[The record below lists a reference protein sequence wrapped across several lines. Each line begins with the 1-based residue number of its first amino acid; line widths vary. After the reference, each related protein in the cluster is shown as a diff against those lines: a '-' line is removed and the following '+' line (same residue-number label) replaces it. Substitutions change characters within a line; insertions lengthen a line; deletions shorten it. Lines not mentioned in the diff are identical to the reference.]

1 MFVMPHRLWQNGEL
15 TPSPLDIDLE
25 RDKESLAMLLQT
37 NSYIVPA
44 DKRTEHQRLIR
55 RFRQVMAKLG
65 CDMFDV
71 YEQVG
76 PNWGGGETTGRFV
89 QIMRFRDHQHQRAVQ
104 SAERS
109 DATAQALIAEFC
121 ELINLQ
127 YQQQQGLFAVGF
139 YRSVGRA
146 SEESAAGAQQPVV
159 TEEPGA
165 GEHVDQGEQQ
175 YGVDQGGENDQF
187 ASQPE
192 EVVAQQMAEATPQ
205 VEQAAGPQW
214 TEEPEPQA
222 QGAGASGDDGH
233 GSGERAIFQDEG
245 EVEVEVEGEPED
257 EHAGAVPP
265 LALDDLDLEALAQEE
280 LSQAQNARDKDRTRR
295 RG

>member
-1 MFVMPHRLWQNGEL
+1 
-15 TPSPLDIDLE
+15 
-25 RDKESLAMLLQT
+25 MLLQT

-76 PNWGGGETTGRFV
+76 PNWGGGDTTGRFV

-146 SEESAAGAQQPVV
+146 SEESGAAAAAQPVV
-159 TEEPGA
+159 TEEAPA
-165 GEHVDQGEQQ
+165 EAEQSDQGEQQ
-175 YGVDQGGENDQF
+175 YEVDQQGGETDHF
-187 ASQPE
+187 VAEQPE
-192 EVVAQQMAEATPQ
+192 EVVAEQMAEESAPEQHEQPGAATP
-205 VEQAAGPQW
+205 EW
-214 TEEPEPQA
+214 IEEPEAEPAA
-222 QGAGASGDDGH
+222 QSAAPAGDGH
-233 GSGERAIFQDEG
+233 DSGERAIFDDGTEPEA
-245 EVEVEVEGEPED
+245 EVEIEAEPVEEQG
-257 EHAGAVPP
+257 GSVPP

-280 LSQAQNARDKDRTRR
+280 LSQAQNARDKDRSRR